1 MGSLPFNLVDV
12 GFVAILVI
20 SGILAY
26 LRGFV
31 RETLSV
37 VAWVGATFA
46 TLYGYRYLEPHAR
59 QIVENRM
66 IADVVTAVALFV
78 ATLSVLTLAA
88 HFAARKVRDSAAGGF
103 DRSMGFVFG
112 IFRGLVLVS
121 LVFLSATWFWGRQ
134 DLPKPLR
141 EARTYPLIE
150 GSTEMLLALIP
161 DNARLTA
168 ENATGIGKTRDKATS
183 SERTL
188 RKLLEPRP
196 EKGKITDFTGDSRN
210 RGYGRLERSE
220 MQRLIESKQ

>member
-1 MGSLPFNLVDV
+1 MSSLPFNLVDIC
-12 GFVAILVI
+12 FVAILVI

-37 VAWVGATFA
+37 AAWVGATFA
-46 TLYGYRYLEPHAR
+46 TLYGYSYLEPHAR
-59 QIVENRM
+59 NLIENRM
-66 IADVVTAVALFV
+66 LADVAAGLTLFV
-78 ATLSVLTLAA
+78 IALTILTVAS
-88 HFAARKVRDSAAGGF
+88 HFIARKVRDSAAGGF

-112 IFRGLVLVS
+112 IFRGVL
-121 LVFLSATWFWGRQ
+121 LITLLYISATWFWGRQ
-134 DLPKPLR
+134 DLPKPII

-150 GSTEMLLALIP
+150 GSAEMLLTLIP
-161 DNARLTA
+161 DNARATA
-168 ENATGIGKTRDKATS
+168 ENATGLNATRDKATS

-188 RKLLEPRP
+188 RKLLEPSP
-196 EKGKITDFTGDSRN
+196 KPGKITDFTGDNRN